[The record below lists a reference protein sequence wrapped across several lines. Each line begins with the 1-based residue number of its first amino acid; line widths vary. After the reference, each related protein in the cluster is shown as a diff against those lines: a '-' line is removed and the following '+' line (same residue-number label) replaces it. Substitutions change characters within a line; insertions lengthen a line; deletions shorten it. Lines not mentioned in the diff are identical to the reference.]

1 MEELRTARA
10 LLRSWTD
17 DDLQPFAEMCADPL
31 VMAHFPAPLS
41 RAESDAT
48 VARVRAHF
56 VEHGYGLWAVE
67 IDGGFAGWTGLS
79 WSEVTGT
86 RELEIGWRLARVY
99 WGRGLATEAAGA
111 ALAYGLQQVS
121 RIVSFS
127 AVSNE
132 RSWRLMERIGM
143 RREREFDH
151 PRADLPERLRRHVL
165 YVADRQ
171 TCRPHSVFAEPAQR
185 PARGSSPGATRRVQ
199 GAQPM
204 DG

>member
-1 MEELRTARA
+1 MEELRTARVM
-10 LLRSWTD
+10 LRNWTD
-17 DDLQPFAEMCADPL
+17 DDRQPFAAMCADPL
-31 VMAHFPAPLS
+31 VMAHFPNPLS

-48 VARVRAHF
+48 ASRVRAHF
-56 VEHGYGLWAVE
+56 AEHGYGLWAVDV
-67 IDGGFAGWTGLS
+67 DGVFAGWTGLQ

-86 RELEIGWRLARVY
+86 RELEVGWRFARAY
-99 WGRGLATEAAGA
+99 WGRGLATEAAQT
-111 ALAYGLQQVS
+111 ALSYGLRLVPS
-121 RIVSFS
+121 VVSFT

-171 TCRPHSVFAEPAQR
+171 ACRPHSVFAEPAQR